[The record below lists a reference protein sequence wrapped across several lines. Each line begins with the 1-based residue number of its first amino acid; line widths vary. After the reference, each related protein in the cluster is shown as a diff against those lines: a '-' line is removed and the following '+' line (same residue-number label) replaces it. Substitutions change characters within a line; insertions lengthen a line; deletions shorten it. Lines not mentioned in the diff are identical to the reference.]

1 MRPRARAA
9 LLCLQTAVD
18 LRLLALRRTGNR
30 LIVVLYNYIRRTQMT
45 THTLES
51 HIGPIR
57 DASRR
62 LVRELGFMRATLAG
76 TSLPPSAVHALVEIG
91 ARKSMTAGE
100 LCDVLILE
108 KSSVSRMVRKLI
120 DAGELVEGLSGT
132 DGRAKPLSLTPQGRK
147 TLSRIDSFARHQ
159 VATALEKMSPETR
172 RSLAEG
178 MAAYARALE
187 ACRTEEEANHLSRR
201 HHG

>member
-1 MRPRARAA
+1 
-9 LLCLQTAVD
+9 
-18 LRLLALRRTGNR
+18 
-30 LIVVLYNYIRRTQMT
+30 MT
-45 THTLES
+45 THALDS

-91 ARKSMTAGE
+91 ARGSMTAGE

-120 DAGELVEGLSGT
+120 EAGELAEVASSK

-147 TLSRIDSFARHQ
+147 TLSRIDSFARRQ
-159 VATALEKMSPETR
+159 VTTALERMPPEISR
-172 RSLAEG
+172 NLAEA

-187 ACRTEEEANHLSRR
+187 ACRIEEASRLPRR

>member
-1 MRPRARAA
+1 
-9 LLCLQTAVD
+9 
-18 LRLLALRRTGNR
+18 
-30 LIVVLYNYIRRTQMT
+30 MT
-45 THTLES
+45 THALDS

-76 TSLPPSAVHALVEIG
+76 TNLPPSAVHALVEIG
-91 ARKSMTAGE
+91 ARGAMTAGE

-120 DAGELVEGLSGT
+120 EAGELAEGASGK

-159 VATALEKMSPETR
+159 VTTALERMPPEISR
-172 RSLAEG
+172 NLAEA

-187 ACRTEEEANHLSRR
+187 ACRIEEANSMPRR

>member
-1 MRPRARAA
+1 
-9 LLCLQTAVD
+9 
-18 LRLLALRRTGNR
+18 
-30 LIVVLYNYIRRTQMT
+30 
-45 THTLES
+45 
-51 HIGPIR
+51 
-57 DASRR
+57 
-62 LVRELGFMRATLAG
+62 MRATLAG
-76 TSLPPSAVHALVEIG
+76 TNLPPSAVHALVEIG
-91 ARKSMTAGE
+91 ARGAMTAGE

-120 DAGELVEGLSGT
+120 EAGELAEGASGK

-159 VATALEKMSPETR
+159 VATALERMPPEIGR
-172 RSLAEG
+172 NLAEA

-187 ACRTEEEANHLSRR
+187 TCRIEEANSMPRR

>member
-1 MRPRARAA
+1 
-9 LLCLQTAVD
+9 
-18 LRLLALRRTGNR
+18 
-30 LIVVLYNYIRRTQMT
+30 MT
-45 THTLES
+45 THALES

-62 LVRELGFMRATLAG
+62 LVRELGFMRTTLAG
-76 TSLPPSAVHALVEIG
+76 TNLPPSAVHALVEIG
-91 ARKSMTAGE
+91 ARGSMTAAE

-120 DAGELVEGLSGT
+120 EAGELAEGLSGK

-147 TLSRIDSFARHQ
+147 TLGRIDSFARHQ
-159 VATALEKMSPETR
+159 VAAALERMSPETR
-172 RSLAEG
+172 RSLADG

-187 ACRTEEEANHLSRR
+187 DCRIEDANRLPRR